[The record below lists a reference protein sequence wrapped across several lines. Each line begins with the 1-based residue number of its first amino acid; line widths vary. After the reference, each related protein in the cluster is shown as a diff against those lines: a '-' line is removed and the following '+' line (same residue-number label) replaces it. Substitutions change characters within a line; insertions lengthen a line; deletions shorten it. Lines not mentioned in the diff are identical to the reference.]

1 MEAGG
6 IEMSREIEK
15 QVELEEYLLETN
27 MDKEMALGSVIKIIA
42 QCTVKLKELQGKIMV
57 DGIKEDLVHNI
68 KQQLRSAMKWLEEY
82 DKCVDCLLDVYGW
95 N

>member
-1 MEAGG
+1 
-6 IEMSREIEK
+6 MSRIEK

-27 MDKEMALGSVIKIIA
+27 MEKEMALGAVINIVGVL
-42 QCTVKLKELQGKIMV
+42 TVKLKELQGKSMV

-68 KQQLRSAMKWLEEY
+68 KQQLLSAIKWIEEY

>member
-1 MEAGG
+1 
-6 IEMSREIEK
+6 MSRIEK

-27 MDKEMALGSVIKIIA
+27 MEKEMALGAVINIVGVL
-42 QCTVKLKELQGKIMV
+42 TVKLKELQNKSMV

-68 KQQLRSAMKWLEEY
+68 KQQLLSAIKWIEEY

>member
-1 MEAGG
+1 MN
-6 IEMSREIEK
+6 RKIEK

-27 MDKEMALGSVIKIIA
+27 MEKEMALGSVINIVGML
-42 QCTVKLKELQGKIMV
+42 TVKLKELQGKSMV

-68 KQQLRSAMKWLEEY
+68 KQQLNSAIKWIEEY
-82 DKCVDCLLDVYGW
+82 DKCVDSLLDVYGW